1 MQLSENQ
8 QHNHKDGEGLLNK
21 EQHFF
26 LIPNSFSIFA
36 SISLLRIV
44 SNQDHS
50 KRIYTTPE
58 SRVRELNLEPF
69 CQSGTIDGYHFQ
81 DDYDWGEGDG
91 GQG

>member
-1 MQLSENQ
+1 MFLT
-8 QHNHKDGEGLLNK
+8 KCAGFF
-21 EQHFF
+21 HFT
-26 LIPNSFSIFA
+26 NSLSIFA

-50 KRIYTTPE
+50 KRLYVTPE
-58 SRVRELNLEPF
+58 SRVRELILESF

-81 DDYDWGEGDG
+81 DDYDWGDDDG